1 MDNNKVI
8 ETIGLSTFTT
18 VKFQIKEVNLSIN
31 HGNLFRLWVDLVQEN
46 QLCCIFFLLWIL
58 IMKDN
63 YISTTNL

>member
-8 ETIGLSTFTT
+8 ETIGLSKYFTT
-18 VKFQIKEVNLSIN
+18 RSRWLKKLSIN
-31 HGNLFRLWVDLVQEN
+31 HGEFVSIVGRSGSEN